1 MTRNKPYK
9 AAIAAA
15 FILSAALTLQ
25 GCQKDDP
32 DEVLPEEPE
41 PVEPAEPVV
50 RFDMD
55 AIPTTLDGRAVLG
68 SPGNRDIYLWGG
80 EEDTLMFYR
89 EFYTG
94 VKSMYSDVVFTFVD
108 GTTGR
113 VRLKASGIGTVPLVL
128 TADRPERND
137 TIRCHVR
144 NFYGSSW
151 ITAENEEICPG
162 VSTTLDNT
170 RYMNVLDGTAK
181 AAIADSLAHG
191 LFCDTRS
198 RYRFFDGS
206 MTRTI
211 FLGGLDT
218 KTEKYYYSWN
228 EQTQKLKLVRGRET
242 LEYGCEVLYNH
253 GPYLRIALVRDE
265 TAVWDA
271 AFPDALVTKVVSA
284 QYLDRIDLK
293 GQ

>member
-1 MTRNKPYK
+1 M
-9 AAIAAA
+9 AALAAA
-15 FILSAALTLQ
+15 FILFAAMTLQ

-32 DEVLPEEPE
+32 VEEMTEKPE

-50 RFDMD
+50 RLDMD

-80 EEDTLMFYR
+80 KEDTLMFYR

-94 VKSMYSDVVFTFVD
+94 VKSMYNDVVFPFVD
-108 GTTGR
+108 GTTGK
-113 VRLKASGIGTVPLVL
+113 VRLKASGVGTVPLVL
-128 TADRPERND
+128 VADRPERND

-151 ITAENEEICPG
+151 ITAEKEEICPG

-170 RYMNVLDGTAK
+170 RYMNVLDGNAMV
-181 AAIADSLAHG
+181 AIADSLSNG

-198 RYRFFDGS
+198 RYRFFDGN

-218 KTEKYYYSWN
+218 KTEKYVYSWN
-228 EQTQKLKLVRGRET
+228 EQTQRLRIAAAGRGVR
-242 LEYGCEVLYNH
+242 EYACELLYNH
-253 GPYLRIALVRDE
+253 GPYLRIALVSDE

-293 GQ
+293 DN